1 MPLYRLREDDPIATL
16 GELNARPTVRRRPL
30 LRQAT
35 LPRPLRRAKPAAKRA
50 A

>member
-16 GELNARPTVRRRPL
+16 GELSARPDVPRRPH
-30 LRQAT
+30 LRHVSP
-35 LPRPLRRAKPAAKRA
+35 PRPLRPAKPASKRA

>member
-16 GELNARPTVRRRPL
+16 GELNARPATPKRPRL
-30 LRQAT
+30 HHAAP
-35 LPRPLRRAKPAAKRA
+35 PRPLGGAKPATKRA

>member
-16 GELNARPTVRRRPL
+16 GELNARPTAPKRPR
-30 LRQAT
+30 LRQAPP
-35 LPRPLRRAKPAAKRA
+35 PRPLNRHRPASKRA

>member
-16 GELNARPTVRRRPL
+16 GELNARPAVPHRPR
-30 LRQAT
+30 LRQTA
-35 LPRPLRRAKPAAKRA
+35 LPRPLRRTKPAAKRA

>member
-16 GELNARPTVRRRPL
+16 GELHARPAMPKRPR
-30 LRQAT
+30 LRHAAP
-35 LPRPLRRAKPAAKRA
+35 PRQLRRAKPATKRA

>member
-16 GELNARPTVRRRPL
+16 GELNARPAIPKRPR
-30 LRQAT
+30 LRHT
-35 LPRPLRRAKPAAKRA
+35 PPRPLRRAKPATKRA